1 MRKQTIKS
9 ADTHYRAFGEA
20 KNSHHAN
27 TEGGLRGDSTIQRI
41 PLRSIRNPILV
52 PPIRRSDRSLR
63 PRIRGRSQ
71 KPRTSIGTT
80 DRNGESNPI
89 QMLFRF
95 SVRRRFHRRDVRP
108 CCPIRAH
115 ALQTESRTAHQ
126 SINASQKGTS
136 PMNLILI
143 KTGANMF
150 AVLADGHT
158 VGTLRRSYRRHSPTG
173 NYQPE
178 THVACDRHQRKPR
191 HLPIETHRRRMAR

>member
-20 KNSHHAN
+20 KNSLHAN
-27 TEGGLRGDSTIQRI
+27 TEGALRGDNTIRRI

-63 PRIRGRSQ
+63 PRIRSRSQ

-89 QMLFRF
+89 QKLFRF

-108 CCPIRAH
+108 RRPIRAH
-115 ALQTESRTAHQ
+115 ALQTESRTAHR
-126 SINASQKGTS
+126 SIGTSQKGTGLL
-136 PMNLILI
+136 NLILI
-143 KTGANMF
+143 KTGTNMF
-150 AVLADGHT
+150 AVLANVDFLPVLKHRDSGIGVVPVVRVSLT
-158 VGTLRRSYRRHSPTG
+158 VASSRRGEMESYTVS
-173 NYQPE
+173 
-178 THVACDRHQRKPR
+178 
-191 HLPIETHRRRMAR
+191 ARV

>member
-1 MRKQTIKS
+1 MPQICGNKQS
-9 ADTHYRAFGEA
+9 
-20 KNSHHAN
+20 N
-27 TEGGLRGDSTIQRI
+27 LRI
-41 PLRSIRNPILV
+41 PITGHLGRQGIHSTQIPKEHSEVTTQSNEYRCEAYAILYSFHQSDDPIEAFAQ
-52 PPIRRSDRSLR
+52 
-63 PRIRGRSQ
+63 GYEAGAK

-136 PMNLILI
+136 LLNLILI
-143 KTGANMF
+143 KTGTNMF
-150 AVLADGHT
+150 AVLTNGHT
-158 VGTLRRSYRRHSPTG
+158 VGTLRRETINRKHMWHATG
-173 NYQPE
+173 INGSQGIFQSKRTAAE
-178 THVACDRHQRKPR
+178 W
-191 HLPIETHRRRMAR
+191 LARGIG

>member
-9 ADTHYRAFGEA
+9 ADTHYRAFGVVR
-20 KNSHHAN
+20 NSLHAN
-27 TEGGLRGDSTIQRI
+27 TEGALRGDNTIRRI

-52 PPIRRSDRSLR
+52 PPIRRFDRSLR
-63 PRIRGRSQ
+63 PRIRRRSQ

-115 ALQTESRTAHQ
+115 ALQTESRTAHR

-143 KTGANMF
+143 KTGANIF
-150 AVLADGHT
+150 AVFANGHT
-158 VGTLRRSYRRHSPTG
+158 VGTLRRETINRKHMWHATG
-173 NYQPE
+173 INGSQGIFQSKRTAAE
-178 THVACDRHQRKPR
+178 W
-191 HLPIETHRRRMAR
+191 LARGIG

>member
-27 TEGGLRGDSTIQRI
+27 TEGGFRGDSTIQRI
-41 PLRSIRNPILV
+41 PLRSIRNAVLV
-52 PPIRRSDRSLR
+52 PPIRQSDRSIR

-80 DRNGESNPI
+80 DRNGEPNPI

-115 ALQTESRTAHQ
+115 ALQTESRTAHR
-126 SINASQKGTS
+126 SIGTSQKGTGLL
-136 PMNLILI
+136 NLILI
-143 KTGANMF
+143 KTGTNMF

-158 VGTLRRSYRRHSPTG
+158 VGNLRRETINRKHMWHATG
-173 NYQPE
+173 INGSQGIFQSKRTAAE
-178 THVACDRHQRKPR
+178 W
-191 HLPIETHRRRMAR
+191 LARGIG